1 MPLLPLPQSHD
12 PRAQP
17 DSDSFWRDPRTR
29 RIVSVLLFL
38 HLVAIASVPLAMHPA
53 SPLCVGTWR
62 LFRPYLDAFYLN
74 HGFHFFAPDPGPS
87 HLIRFELDFDDG
99 QHSEGVFPN
108 PQVQTPRLLYHR
120 HFMLSEEANRL
131 AVDDSRTDALK
142 SLTQSFAD
150 HLLATHNA
158 SKVRLFLRRHFIPT
172 PEQVSGG
179 MSLDAPELYAERPL
193 GEFIRAEPETLEPET
208 TAPER
213 TDGMF
218 QDEMSSGGRFEKT

>member
-1 MPLLPLPQSHD
+1 ML
-12 PRAQP
+12 
-17 DSDSFWRDPRTR
+17 
-29 RIVSVLLFL
+29 VL

-53 SPLCVGTWR
+53 SPLSVGTWR
-62 LFRPYLDAFYLN
+62 LFRPYLDSLYLN

-87 HLIRFELDFDDG
+87 HLIRFELDFADG

-108 PQVQTPRLLYHR
+108 PHEQSPRLLYHR

-131 AVDDSRTDALK
+131 AVDDSRAESLK
-142 SLTQSFAD
+142 ALTQSFAD
-150 HLLATHNA
+150 HLLATHDA

-193 GEFIRAEPETLEPET
+193 GEFERSEAETVEPEPPEPVPPAFET
-208 TAPER
+208 AGVER
-213 TDGMF
+213 EVEF
-218 QDEMSSGGRFEKT
+218 

>member
-1 MPLLPLPQSHD
+1 MPLLPLPQ
-12 PRAQP
+12 PRTSGVRP
-17 DSDSFWRDPRTR
+17 PPDSFWRDPSVR
-29 RIVSVLLFL
+29 RIVSILLVL

-62 LFRPYLDAFYLN
+62 LFRPYLDVFYLN

-87 HLIRFELDFDDG
+87 HLIRFELDFEDG
-99 QHSEGVFPN
+99 QHSEGIFPN
-108 PQVQTPRLLYHR
+108 PREHSPRLLYHR

-131 AVDDSRTDALK
+131 AVDESRADALK
-142 SLTQSFAD
+142 TLTQSFAE

-158 SKVRLFLRRHFIPT
+158 SKVRLFLRRHFVPT

-193 GEFIRAEPETLEPET
+193 GEFEKPETELPEVKLVEVENT
-208 TAPER
+208 EVESIDLAR
-213 TDGMF
+213 K
-218 QDEMSSGGRFEKT
+218 DES